1 MAQNHT
7 LLLLCASLAGATY
20 VNAQGFDTEVFDA
33 LHSYKQNPAALHR
46 LRTTVAHHADAFR
59 ELIVRD
65 PAAALA
71 TAIPADVRQEFPTEV
86 RDMIE
91 QQVTLGG
98 QMEVTIEDGLGYSRI
113 NYRLISDGRRIALH
127 FADRPS
133 RDLQS
138 GTQVQVQGV
147 RAGDV
152 MVLRS
157 SGMAMAASG
166 ASPLVLPNSFGAQK
180 TLVILVNFR
189 DLTTQPYSPST
200 AYSVT
205 FTSASNFYLNNSF
218 QQTWLTGDVTGWYTI
233 PVSSTTCDTNSIQ
246 NYGLQAAQNAGFVPS
261 NYNHIVYAFPQT
273 SACSFWGLSNIGGNP
288 SNSWINGS
296 YQLMVVAHELGHGFG
311 LYHSHSLSCGSAVYA
326 TSGCTMTEYG
336 DTFDAMGSSYPDDF
350 NAAQKERLGWLNYG
364 SQPPI
369 TTVSASGVYS
379 LGPYETNDAQAKAL
393 KIAGPNATYYYVEA
407 RQAVGDDASS
417 LSGNNNVLT
426 GVILHNDS
434 PNDPNSSYLLSAA
447 PGGSFT
453 SPALGAG
460 KSYTDSTMG
469 FTITPLSVG
478 SNGASVQVTYGSTTC
493 NHANPSLTVTGPSG
507 SVAPGTTA
515 NFTVVVAN
523 KDSGACT
530 SSTFTMSDSVPPGWT
545 GVYNTSTIT
554 LSPGSSGPV
563 ILWVTAPSGTASGA
577 YTVSANTTN
586 TSAAGYSAS
595 GSATDTIYT
604 PSVCS
609 HANPSLTVTGPSG
622 SVAPGVTAAFTVTV
636 ANNDTAACTASSF
649 ALSSVVP
656 AGWTGV
662 YNASTIT
669 LSPGTSMGV
678 TLSVTAP
685 FGTANGTYTVS
696 AGANNTS
703 FAGYTSTASAPVTIG
718 ATAPLTLSIST
729 NQQAYT
735 GPQKAT
741 INVASSSNS
750 ALASGVAVT
759 VNLVKA
765 DGSGIVLSGT
775 TGTNGIATVT
785 YQVKKNDPQGT
796 WQATAHSGTASASTT
811 FLVH

>member
-1 MAQNHT
+1 MARNKT
-7 LLLLCASLAGATY
+7 LLILTALVAAATGI
-20 VNAQGFDTEVFDA
+20 NAQALHTEVLDA

-65 PAAALA
+65 PAVALA
-71 TAIPADVRQEFPTEV
+71 TAIPADVRQGFPAEV

-98 QMEVTIEDGLGYSRI
+98 QIEVTIEDGAGYSRI
-113 NYRLISDGRRIALH
+113 NYQLVSGSRRIALH

-133 RDLQS
+133 KDLQS
-138 GTQVQVQGV
+138 GTQLQVQGV
-147 RAGDV
+147 LAGDA
-152 MVLRS
+152 MALRS
-157 SGMAMAASG
+157 SGMAMASSG
-166 ASPLVLPNSFGAQK
+166 ASLSILPNSFGAQK
-180 TLVILVNFR
+180 TLVILVNFQ
-189 DLTTQPYSPST
+189 DLATQPYSTST
-200 AYSVT
+200 AYNVT

-218 QQTWLTGDVTGWYTI
+218 QRTWLTGDVTGWHTL

-369 TTVSASGVYS
+369 TSVSASGVYS
-379 LGPYETNDAQAKAL
+379 LGAYETNDALAKAL
-393 KIAGPNATYYYVEA
+393 KIAGPNGTYYYVEA

-426 GVILHNDS
+426 GVLLHNDS

-447 PGGSFT
+447 STGSFT
-453 SPALGAG
+453 SPALGVG

-478 SNGASVQVTYGSTTC
+478 SNGASVQVAYGSTTC
-493 NHANPSLTVTGPSG
+493 NHANPSLTVTGPSS
-507 SVAPGTTA
+507 SVAAGTTA
-515 NFTVVVAN
+515 NFTVVVVN
-523 KDSGACT
+523 NDSGACT
-530 SSTFTMSDSVPPGWT
+530 SSTFTMSGSVPAGWT

-563 ILWVTAPSGTASGA
+563 ILWVTAPSGTASGT
-577 YTVSANTTN
+577 YTVSANT

-609 HANPSLTVTGPSG
+609 HANPSLMVTGPSG
-622 SVAPGVTAAFTVTV
+622 SVAPGVTAAFSVTV
-636 ANNDTAACTASSF
+636 ANNDTTACTASSF
-649 ALSSVVP
+649 ALSSAVP

-662 YNASTIT
+662 YNASAIT

-685 FGTANGTYTVS
+685 LGTANGTYTVS

-703 FAGYTSTASAPVTIG
+703 LAGYTATASATETIG
-718 ATAPLTLSIST
+718 TPVPLTLSISA

-735 GPQKAT
+735 APQKAT
-741 INVASSSNS
+741 ISVASSSNG
-750 ALASGVAVT
+750 ALAAGVAVT

-785 YQVKKNDPQGT
+785 FQVKKNDPKGT

-811 FLVH
+811 FLVQ